1 MVGEGTLAN
10 ERGEMRPFLGLK
22 RGGALSGDK
31 APKGG
36 ALGQSATE
44 VEGGMGSCERRPVA
58 TTLWKKKLRMGG
70 AQGRT
75 VSQQQWGSQAAY
87 PQQSSGP

>member
-58 TTLWKKKLRMGG
+58 TTLCRKK
-70 AQGRT
+70 
-75 VSQQQWGSQAAY
+75 QAKDLNTNFTKEHMQMANKRVNNA
-87 PQQSSGP
+87 